1 LSPWRSVTK
10 FQPALRVGLRCD
22 GLNFGVCFLCVAF
35 SYRNRID
42 HVKGVRMTWYGYA
55 SIMSAPSLWARMRA
69 YFLGNAA
76 SKAVQAFMELKEVRG
91 CHRTPRNDGGA
102 CF

>member
-1 LSPWRSVTK
+1 
-10 FQPALRVGLRCD
+10 
-22 GLNFGVCFLCVAF
+22 
-35 SYRNRID
+35 
-42 HVKGVRMTWYGYA
+42 MTWYGYA